1 MPTDI
6 DWSPYLTRAEKLL
19 RKVTLALNQRDYP
32 YAFLL
37 LSEIQDEITSCEK
50 WIKENIND

>member
-6 DWSPYLTRAEKLL
+6 DWSPYLTRVEKLL

-37 LSEIQDEITSCEK
+37 LSEIKDEITSCEK
-50 WIKENIND
+50 WIKENIHD